1 MYIGL
6 DHDEVVCY
14 GKGFWLLDFV
24 PKGSIEVV
32 LKLKH
37 ANNEVW
43 AV

>member
-1 MYIGL
+1 MRRLLAVRGL
-6 DHDEVVCY
+6 
-14 GKGFWLLDFV
+14 GLLDFV